1 MTRQFKWI
9 ILLVL
14 ITVGYCF
21 IGCGG
26 NTAQETF
33 DTAKLEELQN
43 NPEHALILY
52 QEIVEK
58 YPDTPLAAKAR
69 ERISVLKQQQ

>member
-1 MTRQFKWI
+1 MHRFKWI

-14 ITVGYCF
+14 ITVCSSF
-21 IGCGG
+21 TGCGG
-26 NTAQETF
+26 NAAQETF

-58 YPDTPLAAKAR
+58 YPDSPLAAKAQ